1 MPTTYWHYSFFKGK
15 PVNLKGHQGYVPS
28 VFVFNKQKPQS
39 KSARVRRFLQRMTKI
54 QAEQVSETSEQ
65 AKGSQ
70 EETERSQEQGAERSQ
85 EEEIPVRQEEEVER
99 SMEETEISQEEE
111 VERSMEQ
118 GAERS
123 QGGRSREKYGRSR
136 EKSGRSRERSRGKS
150 GRKSREK
157 YGRSREKYGG
167 KHGWK
172 DTRNFIMRS
181 FLRVCVPI
189 NSMWVLSKILTGPDL
204 RQGLKY

>member
-1 MPTTYWHYSFFKGK
+1 
-15 PVNLKGHQGYVPS
+15 
-28 VFVFNKQKPQS
+28 
-39 KSARVRRFLQRMTKI
+39 
-54 QAEQVSETSEQ
+54 
-65 AKGSQ
+65 
-70 EETERSQEQGAERSQ
+70 
-85 EEEIPVRQEEEVER
+85 
-99 SMEETEISQEEE
+99 MEETEISQEEE

-136 EKSGRSRERSRGKS
+136 GRSRERSRGKS

-172 DTRNFIMRS
+172 DTCNFIMRS
-181 FLRVCVPI
+181 FLRVRAPI
-189 NSMWVLSKILTGPDL
+189 NSMRVLSKILTGPDWTDGVDL